1 MEVWAIVLSCVDI
14 VLCIAIIVL
23 VAFQQGNDEGMGVL
37 GGGSGADTF
46 FGKEKGRTM
55 DEKLKKITQLIV
67 VLFAVVSVALYLILS
82 NGF

>member
-1 MEVWAIVLSCVDI
+1 MGVWAIALACVDI
-14 VLCIAIIVL
+14 VLCVVITIL
-23 VAFQQGNDEGMGVL
+23 VVVQQSNDEGMGIL

-55 DEKLKKITQLIV
+55 DEKLKKFTQLAV
-67 VLFAVVSVALYLILS
+67 VLFAIVSVALYLILS